1 MQDRTGKAMAGE
13 AGTRG
18 GVATDETRDLIASD
32 KVEGTPVYSRGG
44 EHLGSIYTIMLEKRS
59 GKARYA
65 VMSFGGFLGI
75 GERYH
80 PLPWEKLTY
89 DPGQGGYVV
98 DIGREQLEGAPTYG
112 RDETPWRD
120 PLYGQSVYGYYGV
133 PFPRI

>member
-1 MQDRTGKAMAGE
+1 MQHSRSGGAA
-13 AGTRG
+13 G
-18 GVATDETRDLIASD
+18 GVATTETDNLIASD
-32 KVEGTPVYSRGG
+32 KVEGTPVYDTGG
-44 EHLGSIYTIMLEKRS
+44 ERLGSVYNLMIEKRS
-59 GKARYA
+59 GKVRYA

-89 DPGQGGYVV
+89 DPALGGYVV
-98 DIGREQLEGAPTYG
+98 DIPHERLQAAPSFA

-120 PLYGQSVYGYYGV
+120 PLYGESLHGYYGL